1 MRGWIMSGVVLVAT
15 SAAADQ
21 VRVTQLEKSATV
33 DCAKDPHVSISN
45 GMGTYT
51 FKGACQRITVGGG
64 VNTLTIESVAF
75 LDIGGA
81 KNTVTVDTV
90 GTITVT
96 GAMNSITWKKAKTG
110 DKPTLKGQP
119 NKNTI
124 VQAK

>member
-1 MRGWIMSGVVLVAT
+1 MRSVMMLGVVLVAS
-15 SAAADQ
+15 SAAADR

-33 DCAKDPHVSISN
+33 DCTKDPHVASSN

-64 VNTLTIESVAF
+64 VNTLTIEAVETLVIS
-75 LDIGGA
+75 GA
-81 KNTVTVDTV
+81 KNTVAVGTV
-90 GTITVT
+90 GTIDVS
-96 GAMNSITWKKAKTG
+96 GAMNAVTWKKAKTG

-124 VQAK
+124 AQAK